1 MPRKSKYQENISND
15 KSSFWKVAIY
25 IRLSRED
32 DEDKSESN
40 SVTNQR
46 ILLQDYLKNKNE
58 FVIYDIYI
66 DDGYSGTDFNRPG
79 FQRLLQDMKE
89 NKFNTLIVKDLSR
102 LGRNYIEVGNY
113 IEQIFP
119 LFKIRFIAVNDN
131 IDSFKDPTSVNN
143 VIVPFKNLMNDE
155 YCRDISMKIRSSF
168 NTKKRNGDFVGA
180 WAPYGY
186 IKDPKNKY
194 HLIIDEE
201 PAQTVKMIFKMALE
215 GKGRATIAKE
225 LNKMGIINPTG
236 YKQKVLNLNY
246 TNLSA
251 TTFGNDYAWTNTSIS
266 QILKNRVYVGDLVQC
281 KERVI
286 SYKIHKTIKNPK
298 EDWIIV
304 ENTHEPI
311 IDRQD
316 FNKIQDILF
325 ARDTRVEKSGELSMF
340 AGHIRCA
347 DCKRAMNKKTLSN
360 KSRQRDYWYYI
371 CSTFR
376 NKSKE
381 LCTKHSIRND
391 KLEQAVLEAI
401 KLQID
406 LVIEMEEILKE
417 INKSNTVNLR
427 NSNIENNIKR
437 QELELEKNKK
447 LKKSVYEDW
456 KLGVI
461 DQNEYMEYAEEYA
474 GKIKDIE
481 NSLKFLYGEQEKYK
495 EQVRGDN
502 DWITIFKKKKNI
514 TKLTKGIVDEL
525 VDCIYVHEGG
535 NITIDFRFQD
545 EYENALNYIKENEE
559 LSKGLLKVV

>member
-1 MPRKSKYQENISND
+1 MPRKSKYQKDVSTTD
-15 KSSFWKVAIY
+15 SLVWKVALY

-32 DEDKSESN
+32 EEDKIESN

-46 ILLQDYLKNKNE
+46 ALLQEYLKNKNE

-66 DDGYSGTDFNRPG
+66 DDGYSGTDFNRPN
-79 FQRLLQDMKE
+79 FQRLLNDMKD
-89 NKFNTLIVKDLSR
+89 NKFNTIIVKDLSR

-119 LFKIRFIAVNDN
+119 LFKIRFISINDM
-131 IDSFKDPTSVNN
+131 IDSYKDPASINN

-155 YCRDISMKIRSSF
+155 YCRDISMKIRSAF

-201 PAQTVKMIFKMALE
+201 SSQTVKLIFKWALE
-215 GKGRATIAKE
+215 GKGRNTIAKE
-225 LNKMGIINPTG
+225 LNKMGILNPTG
-236 YKQKVLNLNY
+236 YKQKILNLNY

-251 TTFGNDYAWTNTSIS
+251 TSFGNDYAWTNTTIS
-266 QILKNRVYVGDLVQC
+266 QILKNRVYVGDMVQC
-281 KERVI
+281 KERVV
-286 SYKIHKTIKNPK
+286 SYKIHKIVKNPK

-311 IDRQD
+311 VDRD
-316 FNKIQDILF
+316 TFNKIQDLLF
-325 ARDTRVEKSGELSMF
+325 SRDNRVEKNGELSKF

-360 KSRQRDYWYYI
+360 KNRNRDYWYYI
-371 CSTFR
+371 CSTYR
-376 NKSKE
+376 NKSKD

-391 KLEQAVLEAI
+391 KLEEAVLEAI
-401 KLQID
+401 KLQVS

-417 INKSNTVNLR
+417 INKSKTVSLR
-427 NSNIENNIKR
+427 NNNIENNIKR

-447 LKKSVYEDW
+447 LKKSSYEDW

-461 DQNEYMEYAEEYA
+461 TQEEY
-474 GKIKDIE
+474 IE
-481 NSLKFLYGEQEKYK
+481 YSESYTKAINEIEENLKYLYEEKQNYKNQVQSDNS
-495 EQVRGDN
+495 
-502 DWITIFKKKKNI
+502 WITVFKKNKNI
-514 TKLTKGIVDEL
+514 TELTKEIIDEL
-525 VDCIYVHEGG
+525 INCIYVHEGTK
-535 NITIDFRFQD
+535 ITIDFRFKD
-545 EYENALNYIKENEE
+545 EYENALNYIRENEE
-559 LSKGLLKVV
+559 LSQSILKAI